1 MSQQNYLTTLRN
13 FFRVK
18 GITQTDMAKTLGIKQ
33 QYVSLLLT
41 GRVGFSAAYAKRFE
55 ECFGV
60 SSSWLLSGGG
70 GSMLASGEPYNIV
83 GDVTAA
89 GDNST
94 AVGVGSVNSDD
105 DCRATV
111 DELRKEV
118 LRLNGMVER
127 LMSSM
132 DNEHL
137 TLLRIVEALT
147 VGKSK
152 GAPDAD

>member
-1 MSQQNYLTTLRN
+1 MSEQNYLTILRN
-13 FFRVK
+13 FFRAK
-18 GITQTDMAKTLGIKQ
+18 GITQTEMAKTLGIKQ

-94 AVGVGSVNSDD
+94 AVGVGNVHGD
-105 DCRATV
+105 DCRAMV
-111 DELRKEV
+111 EELRKEV
-118 LRLNGMVER
+118 ARLNDMVER
-127 LMSSM
+127 LVSSM